1 MKIEGISCVLLVIM
15 TISIFTNDVV
25 AETENFKVPAFA
37 ETTKSLSLQA
47 DDQIS
52 MGYTIIGEPSSEFD
66 FRITAPSGE
75 TILQFSGIG
84 QRNFSFAATA
94 TGTYIMHFDNSL
106 SSEEEVVTLN
116 YSIQHYI
123 MGIPQNMFLVIVI
136 AVILVLAVAIFAF
149 LGKPT
154 Y

>member
-1 MKIEGISCVLLVIM
+1 M
-15 TISIFTNDVV
+15 
-25 AETENFKVPAFA
+25 
-37 ETTKSLSLQA
+37 Q
-47 DDQIS
+47 
-52 MGYTIIGEPSSEFD
+52 
-66 FRITAPSGE
+66 FR
-75 TILQFSGIG
+75 GIG

-94 TGTYIMHFDNSL
+94 TGTYILHFDNSL
-106 SSEEEVVTLN
+106 SPEDEIVTLN

-136 AVILVLAVAIFAF
+136 AVIVVLAVAAFAF